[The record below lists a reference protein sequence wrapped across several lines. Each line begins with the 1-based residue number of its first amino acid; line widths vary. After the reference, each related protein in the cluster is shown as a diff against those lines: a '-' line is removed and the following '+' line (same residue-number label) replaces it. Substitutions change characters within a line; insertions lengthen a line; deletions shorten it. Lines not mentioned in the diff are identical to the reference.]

1 VIQKGNDI
9 VFDVITK
16 NEYFEWYDKNIA
28 DKKRHSLKGLQDAYI
43 LSLLGK
49 KMGLKIAEVG
59 GGNSRVLAVLKK
71 HNDCWNIDKFE
82 GVGLGPQKIK
92 KQRGIHI
99 IRAFI
104 GEFDASIPD
113 NYFDVAF
120 SISVVEHVPVDSLG
134 EFFKDCYRSLKP
146 SGEMVRAI
154 DLYVSDVP
162 EVRNKKVDKY
172 IIAVENAGF
181 KWFKKPAINS
191 KITFSS
197 YFASNSD
204 ATMGIWNNVA
214 PKLRKV
220 REMAQSISL
229 KLHAFK

>member
-1 VIQKGNDI
+1 

-16 NEYFEWYDKNIA
+16 KEYFEWYEKGIA

-49 KMGLKIAEVG
+49 KKDLKIAEVG
-59 GGNSRVLAVLKK
+59 GGNSRVLTVLKK
-71 HNDCWNIDKFE
+71 HSDCWNIDKFE
-82 GVGLGPQKIK
+82 GVGLGPIKVK
-92 KQRGIHI
+92 KQRGIRI
-99 IRAFI
+99 IHSVI

-113 NYFDVAF
+113 NNFDVAF

-134 EFFKDCYRSLKP
+134 DFFKDCYRILKP
-146 SGEMVRAI
+146 SGEMVHAI

-172 IIAVENAGF
+172 IVEVENAGF
-181 KWFKKPAINS
+181 NWFKKPTINS
-191 KITFSS
+191 NITFRS

-204 ATMGIWNNVA
+204 ATMSIWNKTA